1 MKARGREHGFTL
13 IELLI
18 VMMIVAILATMA
30 AVSLRPKIKPLDA
43 AERVGDIVREANRRA
58 VALGPV
64 RANVALA
71 LNNKARTRVVGS
83 GTSPQPTFILQRLVE
98 DASPASTAAN
108 WVEIQR
114 YTLDADVTADSW
126 DTGVNTKT
134 ALDPTQTDWTVFE
147 TRCYPDGLCDP
158 VTVFLH
164 ETSAS
169 PGDFARLSV
178 MPLGGAI
185 MTRQDWN

>member
-1 MKARGREHGFTL
+1 MKPRRQEHGFTI
-13 IELLI
+13 IELLVVI
-18 VMMIVAILATMA
+18 AIVAILASMA
-30 AVSLRPKIKPLDA
+30 AVSLRRKIKPMDA

-71 LNNKARTRVVGS
+71 LNFKARTRVIGS

-98 DASPASTAAN
+98 DPNPASTTAS

-126 DTGVNTKT
+126 DTGVNTK
-134 ALDPTQTDWTVFE
+134 AVLDPTQTDWTAFE
-147 TRCYPDGLCDP
+147 TRCYPDGLCDA

-169 PGDFARLSV
+169 PGDFARLSI